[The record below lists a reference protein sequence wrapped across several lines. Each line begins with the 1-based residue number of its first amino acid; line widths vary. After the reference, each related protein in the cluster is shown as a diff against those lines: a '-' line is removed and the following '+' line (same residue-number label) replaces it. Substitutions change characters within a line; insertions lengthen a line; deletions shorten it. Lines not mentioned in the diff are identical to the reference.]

1 MRCAAI
7 LDGVVQNTIEIS
19 VVYKAGFE
27 RASGMKLVEIGDNMN
42 VQTGD
47 LYAYIEEND
56 EYVFLRDGI
65 EVSKDT
71 TISQLKSVN
80 AELEMKIATLE
91 ALNAELVENNDMLT
105 ACILEMS
112 EIIYA

>member
-7 LDGVVQNTIEIS
+7 LDGVVQNTIEIG
-19 VVYKAGFE
+19 VIYKAGFE
-27 RASGMKLVEIGDNMN
+27 RVSGMKLVEIGEEMN

-47 LYAYIEEND
+47 LYTYIEEND
-56 EYVFLRDGI
+56 EYVFLRDGV

-71 TISQLKSVN
+71 TISQLRATN
-80 AELEMKIATLE
+80 DELRAKVATLE
-91 ALNAELVENNDMLT
+91 AANAELTENNDMLT
-105 ACILEMS
+105 MCILEMS

>member
-1 MRCAAI
+1 VKNMRCAAI
-7 LDGVVQNTIEIS
+7 LDGVVQNTIEIG

-27 RASGMKLVEIGDNMN
+27 RASGMKLIEIGDDMN

-47 LYAYIEEND
+47 LYDEENK
-56 EYVFLRDGI
+56 VFIRDGV
-65 EVSKDT
+65 EVSKDS
-71 TISQLKSVN
+71 TIAQLVEKN
-80 AELEMKIATLE
+80 AELLVKLATLE
-91 ALNAELVENNDMLT
+91 TANAELTENNDMLT